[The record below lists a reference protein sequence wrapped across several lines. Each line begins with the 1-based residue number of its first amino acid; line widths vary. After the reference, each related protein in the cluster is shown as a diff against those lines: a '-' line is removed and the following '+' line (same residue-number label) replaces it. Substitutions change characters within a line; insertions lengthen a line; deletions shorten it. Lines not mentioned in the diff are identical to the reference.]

1 MSIPY
6 FDESWTMP
14 PGLTH
19 RDFLPDASPDH
30 PGVITLPP
38 AYQRREPCPLCR
50 SGGRVKVSPLGEFPL
65 AQGDPQ

>member
-1 MSIPY
+1 MIA
-6 FDESWTMP
+6 
-14 PGLTH
+14 

-50 SGGRVKVSPLGEFPL
+50 SGRLAVDTPPRQPEPDEL
-65 AQGDPQ
+65 AQGVIR